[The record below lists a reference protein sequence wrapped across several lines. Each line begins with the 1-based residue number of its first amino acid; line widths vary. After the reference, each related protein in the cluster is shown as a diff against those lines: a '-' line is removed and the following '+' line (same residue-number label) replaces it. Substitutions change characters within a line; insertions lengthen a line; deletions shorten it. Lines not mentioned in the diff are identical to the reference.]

1 MKLIPTFESF
11 LNEDTSKIRSME
23 PATSVNEDVT
33 TDVAKVRKAMEDAIN
48 KIRNPKD
55 IERRINNVKFV
66 IYNSLDPDTNGGE
79 RPKPGFK
86 FDNKWWDSTH
96 NQATDSV
103 IASIYGELDAAVK
116 GKSFGE
122 RTFESVVDEAE
133 EFMGYKVGDDFYY
146 IPSTQGETRYY
157 KIMAITKNV
166 IKLQNYDFVRNGPD
180 KKGDKREMQAY
191 IFTAHVND
199 KTIAKYSRGD
209 LSDY

>member
-1 MKLIPTFESF
+1 MKNIPTFESF

-86 FDNKWWDSTH
+86 FDNKWWDSAVS
-96 NQATDSV
+96 QADGSV

-122 RTFESVVDEAE
+122 DPMNE
-133 EFMGYKVGDDFYY
+133 
-146 IPSTQGETRYY
+146 
-157 KIMAITKNV
+157 N
-166 IKLQNYDFVRNGPD
+166 N
-180 KKGDKREMQAY
+180 
-191 IFTAHVND
+191 
-199 KTIAKYSRGD
+199 
-209 LSDY
+209 

>member
-1 MKLIPTFESF
+1 MKHINTFESF

-96 NQATDSV
+96 SQATDSV
-103 IASIYGELDAAVK
+103 IGSIYGELKDAIA

-122 RTFESVVDEAE
+122 
-133 EFMGYKVGDDFYY
+133 
-146 IPSTQGETRYY
+146 P
-157 KIMAITKNV
+157 
-166 IKLQNYDFVRNGPD
+166 L
-180 KKGDKREMQAY
+180 
-191 IFTAHVND
+191 
-199 KTIAKYSRGD
+199 
-209 LSDY
+209 L

>member
-1 MKLIPTFESF
+1 MKHIKIYEDF
-11 LNEDTSKIRSME
+11 LNEANRSKRGNNKINFLKDSTSDVDHTRLVKWMGQHIDSNKYSFEKSKIVGYWVLDVKKLSERELKDLLQYLDSE
-23 PATSVNEDVT
+23 KYKFGTEIWLPAYT
-33 TDVAKVRKAMEDAIN
+33 
-48 KIRNPKD
+48 
-55 IERRINNVKFV
+55 
-66 IYNSLDPDTNGGE
+66 G
-79 RPKPGFK
+79 
-86 FDNKWWDSTH
+86 
-96 NQATDSV
+96 
-103 IASIYGELDAAVK
+103 YG
-116 GKSFGE
+116 
-122 RTFESVVDEAE
+122 FESVVYEAK

-199 KTIAKYSRGD
+199 KTIAKYSQGD